1 MRAAVGLLC
10 TLGLLLGLAAMVDA
24 GLTRSAEREAAE
36 RVRAETGAVAAEVDL
51 RGWPVSLRL
60 ATGSVPEAF
69 VTATDVPI
77 PDRAALIS
85 LLEVTLTDL
94 ALRLD
99 DLQTPGAVPVRAAT
113 GRFEARLD
121 ADALTALTVESSG
134 TEGFVDRVEPVVTPD
149 GTGVVRVTL
158 ASGLGTVDA
167 VPEAR
172 EGSLVLRPVQALP
185 IGPAELVVP
194 LRDLP
199 AGATVDGIHVEPG
212 ALVLAGDVEDL
223 LLQPEPAAG

>member
-24 GLTRSAEREAAE
+24 GLTRSAEREAGE
-36 RVRAETGAVAAEVDL
+36 RVRAETGAVTAQVDL

-69 VTATDVPI
+69 VTAADVPI

-85 LLEVTLTDL
+85 RLEVTLTDL

-121 ADALTALTVESSG
+121 ADALTTLTVESSG
-134 TEGFVDRVEPVVTPD
+134 TQGLVDRVEPVVTPD

-167 VPEAR
+167 IPEAR
-172 EGSLVLRPVQALP
+172 EGSLVLRPVHQLP

-199 AGATVDGIHVEPG
+199 AGATVDAIHVEPG